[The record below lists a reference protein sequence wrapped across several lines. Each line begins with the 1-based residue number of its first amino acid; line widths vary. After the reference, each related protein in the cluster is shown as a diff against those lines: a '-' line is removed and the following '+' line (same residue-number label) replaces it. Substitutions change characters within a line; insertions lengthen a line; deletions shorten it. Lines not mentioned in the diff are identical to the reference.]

1 MRENGPLL
9 SRVVDPPGTN
19 GGPRAGNFPCPP
31 KNTFCPRR
39 SHDLGQKGSTRDKRA
54 FCPGWWLHPGQK
66 APILYMCAPC
76 SSSPNTSPPSPIR
89 CFSAAASAISDPLLL
104 LRREPRNLAEPPNLD
119 HSPCSGRNL
128 CRTPPHVFPSAATIP
143 RRRWTPCRP
152 DPRPAAPSQVPH
164 ELNHGIQE
172 PGGPLQRLLHEL
184 RPFAAARH
192 RRRPCCTPLR
202 CISGRPE
209 PPVSTG

>member
-9 SRVVDPPGTN
+9 SRVVDPPEPK
-19 GGPRAGNFPCPP
+19 GGPRAGNFPGPP
-31 KNTFCPRR
+31 KNTFCPGW
-39 SHDLGQKGSTRDKRA
+39 SHDQ
-54 FCPGWWLHPGQK
+54 GQK

-76 SSSPNTSPPSPIR
+76 SSSPNTWFLDLR
-89 CFSAAASAISDPLLL
+89 CISAAASAISDPLLL

-128 CRTPPHVFPSAATIP
+128 CQTPPQVFPSATTIP

-152 DPRPAAPSQVPH
+152 DPRPTARSQVPH

-172 PGGPLQRLLHEL
+172 PGVPLQHLLHEL

-209 PPVSTG
+209 PPVSTTPVSTG

>member
-1 MRENGPLL
+1 MRENWPLL
-9 SRVVDPPGTN
+9 SWVVDPPGTK
-19 GGPRAGNFPCPP
+19 GGPRAGNFPGPP
-31 KNTFCPRR
+31 KNTFCPGW
-39 SHDLGQKGSTRDKRA
+39 SHD
-54 FCPGWWLHPGQK
+54 PGQK

-76 SSSPNTSPPSPIR
+76 SSSPNTSPPSPIL
-89 CFSAAASAISDPLLL
+89 CFSAAMSATSDPLLL

-128 CRTPPHVFPSAATIP
+128 CRTPPQVFPSAATIP

-172 PGGPLQRLLHEL
+172 PGGPLQSTLLHAAALHL
-184 RPFAAARH
+184 RPTRAPGEHHPGEH
-192 RRRPCCTPLR
+192 RLNRP
-202 CISGRPE
+202 PE
-209 PPVSTG
+209 HRER